1 MGVPVWWGWGGDRLA
16 DRGGEAVEAH

>member
-16 DRGGEAVEAH
+16 DRGGEAV